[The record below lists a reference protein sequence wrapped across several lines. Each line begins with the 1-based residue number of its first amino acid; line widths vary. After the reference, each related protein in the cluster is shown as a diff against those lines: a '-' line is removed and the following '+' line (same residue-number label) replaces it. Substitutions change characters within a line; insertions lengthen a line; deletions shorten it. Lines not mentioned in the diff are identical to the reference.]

1 MIVRLF
7 FKTNPMSYAPG
18 SNFPLLLNQCPYQ
31 GYMEGKPFTTFS
43 HLDVVHTLVSGNVT
57 SPSKKRTR
65 GAYKA
70 QWICRLQIR
79 KIALALKRSKKV

>member
-7 FKTNPMSYAPG
+7 FKTNPMCYAAG

-57 SPSKKRTR
+57 SPSKKELGEHTKHN
-65 GAYKA
+65 GYADP
-70 QWICRLQIR
+70 
-79 KIALALKRSKKV
+79 